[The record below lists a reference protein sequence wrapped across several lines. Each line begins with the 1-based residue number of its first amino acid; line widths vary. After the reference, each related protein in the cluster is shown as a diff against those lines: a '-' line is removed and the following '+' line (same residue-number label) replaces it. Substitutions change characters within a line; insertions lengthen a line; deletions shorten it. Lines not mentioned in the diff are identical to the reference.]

1 MPKLTCQEFIDFVG
15 EYMEGELSGAEL
27 LRFQRPLEIC
37 PYCVDYLASY
47 ERTVRSGKA
56 AFQDPDGPVPTEVPE
71 ELVRAIQASRR
82 R

>member
-1 MPKLTCQEFIDFVG
+1 MPELTCREFIDFVG
-15 EYMEGELSGAEL
+15 QYMEGELSGAEL
-27 LRFQRPLEIC
+27 LEFQRHLEIC

-47 ERTVRSGKA
+47 EHAVRLGKA
-56 AFQDPDGPVPTEVPE
+56 ALQDPDGPVPPEVPE